1 MKLGL
6 FVCSP
11 DESGKPFEIELL
23 TFPKNKERPAEAPL
37 FLGKGNCMKKL
48 ETASRKQ
55 LQKQIEIEAKKN
67 SQVTLGVLSIHYFR
81 LLNQF
86 QHQSSLILN
95 KQQTNQFV
103 LHYRYDLP
111 R

>member
-23 TFPKNKERPAEAPL
+23 TFPMNKERPAEAPL

-55 LQKQIEIEAKKN
+55 RQKQIEIEKK
-67 SQVTLGVLSIHYFR
+67 
-81 LLNQF
+81 
-86 QHQSSLILN
+86 
-95 KQQTNQFV
+95 K
-103 LHYRYDLP
+103 LP
-111 R
+111 SYLRSFEYALF